1 MTESI
6 VVHENSLECVFKD
19 RAFNKTPVKSKDF
32 AKERKILPRYNHSV
46 YVGRRGHLNG
56 KDLKRNQLKIGRMI
70 DSRKSDEHTSNF
82 RTYIICLSLLELQQA
97 APNIPS
103 ILYIFQIFFNQSI
116 LPFVIACHTG
126 EEKLI
131 WAGPLILGDLLENA
145 PIYKICIFGSGL
157 GSRLSCQ
164 PHRRWSLVYFSAE
177 IAVTF
182 QG

>member
-116 LPFVIACHTG
+116 LPFVIA
-126 EEKLI
+126 
-131 WAGPLILGDLLENA
+131 
-145 PIYKICIFGSGL
+145 
-157 GSRLSCQ
+157 
-164 PHRRWSLVYFSAE
+164 V
-177 IAVTF
+177 VTPVKRS
-182 QG
+182 